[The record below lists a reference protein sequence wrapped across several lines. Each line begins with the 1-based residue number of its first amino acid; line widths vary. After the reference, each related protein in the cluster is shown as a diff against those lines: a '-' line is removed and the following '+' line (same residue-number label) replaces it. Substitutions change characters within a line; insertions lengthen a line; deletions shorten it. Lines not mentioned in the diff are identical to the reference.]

1 VKKFSILTTTVVT
14 RAKVTTA
21 ITKPITTAVHPSRR
35 PRQLTRYSNSW
46 RHIHSLLSKDKV
58 KDILFKLNMLG
69 FEEEYDEKKDN
80 LKSYLKGRRDA
91 FKDVLDDVCDSG
103 SGD

>member
-1 VKKFSILTTTVVT
+1 M
-14 RAKVTTA
+14 
-21 ITKPITTAVHPSRR
+21 
-35 PRQLTRYSNSW
+35 
-46 RHIHSLLSKDKV
+46 LSEEKI

-91 FKDVLDDVCDSG
+91 FNFIIFRGNMICIILVLPIEPYKYMEKRESQNCYG
-103 SGD
+103 

>member
-1 VKKFSILTTTVVT
+1 
-14 RAKVTTA
+14 
-21 ITKPITTAVHPSRR
+21 
-35 PRQLTRYSNSW
+35 
-46 RHIHSLLSKDKV
+46 
-58 KDILFKLNMLG
+58 MLG
-69 FEEEYDEKKDN
+69 FEEEYYEKKDN

>member
-1 VKKFSILTTTVVT
+1 MS
-14 RAKVTTA
+14 
-21 ITKPITTAVHPSRR
+21 
-35 PRQLTRYSNSW
+35 
-46 RHIHSLLSKDKV
+46 HIPLHSLLSEDKV

-91 FKDVLDDVCDSG
+91 FRYLEIAGDV
-103 SGD
+103 